1 MRTLEEIL
9 EAQKGN
15 KKPLPKNPRCEVKP
29 KYKKYFAER
38 RKAKES

>member
-9 EAQKGN
+9 EAKNG

-29 KYKKYFAER
+29 KYKKYFAKR
-38 RKAKES
+38 RKAKEN